1 MKKSSLRILIIL
13 MSLLFVTVVAVV
25 LLTLISQIKLTDK
38 KQVRS
43 EKKVEDSV
51 SDTDADTVTP
61 AKTNDAD
68 ETSEEADI
76 SNENAGAE
84 TSADEMGRAAFP
96 NDDTDSENANADKTF
111 EANKPSE
118 PLRVVWLGDS
128 LTQGSLGD
136 DNGNVDNPQA
146 PWRVLKEIS
155 GYDVEGFGYY
165 GFYTHDILWKWGN
178 DGGEKD
184 PDTVYVF
191 WVGSCDFRESQ
202 GAVTT
207 VIKEIDTFLRN
218 GHLDKYIVM
227 GTTPREELGVSG
239 ARNVNQKLEDKY
251 GDKYLDILPY
261 VVFGPDNLHLTE
273 SSYRAIA
280 EVVYNK
286 LKELYE

>member
-38 KQVRS
+38 KQDRP
-43 EKKVEDSV
+43 EKKVEDTV
-51 SDTDADTVTP
+51 SDASTETP
-61 AKTNDAD
+61 KPVIEENID
-68 ETSEEADI
+68 ETADNVDEEI
-76 SNENAGAE
+76 
-84 TSADEMGRAAFP
+84 SADEPDPEAFY
-96 NDDTDSENANADKTF
+96 NDDTGDENADTDKTF
-111 EANKPSE
+111 KANSPSE